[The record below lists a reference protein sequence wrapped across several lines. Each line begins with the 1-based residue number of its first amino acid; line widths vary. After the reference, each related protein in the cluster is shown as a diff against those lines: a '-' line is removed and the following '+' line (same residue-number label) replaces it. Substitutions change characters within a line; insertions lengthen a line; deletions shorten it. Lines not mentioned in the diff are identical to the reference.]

1 MEFQGEINP
10 SPRHYSAE
18 ATPSPSRSIRYF
30 VHMIHSYVLPFFF
43 LTLVTIPNF
52 IGELY
57 LSVSICDVGKPV
69 THTMYFIQ
77 GLGPQ

>member
-43 LTLVTIPNF
+43 LPWLLFPTLLGSCTS
-52 IGELY
+52 
-57 LSVSICDVGKPV
+57 LSVYVMLVS
-69 THTMYFIQ
+69 
-77 GLGPQ
+77 L